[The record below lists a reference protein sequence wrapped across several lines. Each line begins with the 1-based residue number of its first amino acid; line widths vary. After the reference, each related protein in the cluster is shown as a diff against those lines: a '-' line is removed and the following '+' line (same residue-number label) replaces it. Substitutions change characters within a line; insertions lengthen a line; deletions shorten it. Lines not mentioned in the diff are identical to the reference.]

1 MISTSALVGGYG
13 RLQVLAGI
21 ALNVESGELV
31 AVLGAN
37 GAGKSTLLR
46 CIQGVIAPTSG
57 QVRLGGVDV
66 RGRSTD
72 AVVRMGL
79 TMVPESRALFPS
91 LSVADNLLLGAFIH
105 RKERDAERKRD
116 ETLRSVYR
124 LFPMLEERS
133 AAAAGTLSGGQQQ
146 MLAIGRA
153 LMTRPRAL
161 MLDEPSLG
169 LAPLVVKEIFAALG
183 ELKREGLAL
192 LVVEQNARSILQIA
206 QRAYVLERG
215 KVVREGAAAAL
226 ARDQGVVD
234 AYLGTDSAQPSDAG
248 VHAVRPKEE
257 SR

>member
-1 MISTSALVGGYG
+1 MISTSHLVGGYG
-13 RLQVLAGI
+13 RLQVLGGV
-21 ALNVESGELV
+21 ALNVEPGELV

-46 CIQGVIAPTSG
+46 CIQGVIAPTAG
-57 QVRLGGVDV
+57 QVRIGGADV
-66 RGRSTD
+66 TGMSTD
-72 AVVRMGL
+72 AIVRMGL

-91 LSVADNLLLGAFIH
+91 LSVLDNLLLGAFVH
-105 RKERDAERKRD
+105 RKERGAQRQRD
-116 ETLRSVYR
+116 QILRTVYR

-133 AAAAGTLSGGQQQ
+133 AAVAGTLSGGQQQ

-183 ELKREGLAL
+183 ELKAQGLAL
-192 LVVEQNARSILQIA
+192 LVVEQNARSILKIA

-215 KVVREGAAAAL
+215 KIVREGAAAAL
-226 ARDQGVVD
+226 GSDQAVVD
-234 AYLGTDSAQPSDAG
+234 AYLGAAPAQPSHVS
-248 VHAVRPKEE
+248 VHPAPLEE